1 MNLVR
6 YMYLSQLVHSL
17 HIFAT
22 IAPPGGVHIFAC
34 SCSFRKF
41 APKECIFSHTTPVWG
56 LPSGAPPPN
65 PFCQEHYKAVRLRG
79 RGRT

>member
-6 YMYLSQLVHSL
+6 YMYLSQLGHSL

-41 APKECIFSHTTPVWG
+41 APKACYFRILPPYGPHEALTPLTGW
-56 LPSGAPPPN
+56 
-65 PFCQEHYKAVRLRG
+65 RLSLSAEG
-79 RGRT
+79 EA

>member
-6 YMYLSQLVHSL
+6 YLSMPHYM

-34 SCSFRKF
+34 PDSFRKF
-41 APKECIFSHTTPVWG
+41 APKACIFSQPYYRRMCVFWG
-56 LPSGAPPPN
+56 
-65 PFCQEHYKAVRLRG
+65 VRGPWRA
-79 RGRT
+79 TVVF